1 MSGKNAQLSAR
12 TVTAG
17 DEVRV
22 IPGGHRPAIIGS
34 INPVS
39 ELQQTGMGDGRTHV
53 CARGLAPKESERE
66 QGSRLGAGPDME
78 KLNGRTPTH
87 SRLSDLDANYANYA

>member
-1 MSGKNAQLSAR
+1 
-12 TVTAG
+12 
-17 DEVRV
+17 
-22 IPGGHRPAIIGS
+22 
-34 INPVS
+34 
-39 ELQQTGMGDGRTHV
+39 MGDGRTHV